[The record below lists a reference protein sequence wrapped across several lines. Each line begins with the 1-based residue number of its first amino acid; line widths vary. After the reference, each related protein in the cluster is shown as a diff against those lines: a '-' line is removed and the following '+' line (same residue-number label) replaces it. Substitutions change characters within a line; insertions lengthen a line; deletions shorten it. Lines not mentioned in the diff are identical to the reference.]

1 MSRSYKIMAIEAKD
15 LWSAMHQ
22 VEYPD
27 SDYNI
32 RAADGSLSLRKFSNT
47 YDWSLDAIKLAEVY
61 EKRFRRKD
69 FAFKSGR
76 HLYTKQVICVTFK
89 YALKEFNMAGK
100 NTYVRCGYNYRD
112 CNFVDGVD
120 VRGGRLIAIQTNV
133 AVKSPMPASVLE
145 GYFTYIEASERDGA
159 KSDGCYKL
167 TGQIPT
173 IMDKAALRRYLY
185 TNGFGCDGTRYVRY
199 KRSSGS
205 SRVGKCLFVNEVL
218 ASDMNKWDC
227 CGLTVNE
234 GDKIDLA
241 AWEAYISLP
250 MSSII
255 DTMEIPLDSILVIDD
270 CESKFEDEVVAVGIE
285 NGHLAAEQ
293 KTVEI
298 SNSIWDGQSLMD
310 KSLFGKYEGKGMLL
324 LRNRF
329 FKSCCFNTNIQ
340 QWFADRGI
348 TSVDQLKGYTQARNI
363 SQIKLITTPS
373 SIKYAKFGK
382 IEDWLDNVDPTFGIV
397 KYEKKTHKFDGRMV
411 QSHYQLFNTLQLSYE
426 EMEQVLKPSLDFI
439 AAIRRDPAVLRYAI
453 KYPYDENEEWTS
465 LDSKNEI
472 IFKMLGINDRF
483 AHTKMYYDFRDDLI
497 KGELR
502 NLRRGHVLISGNY
515 STLMGNGLE
524 MLKAAIG
531 EFDGTSELAPGE
543 IHSTRFGYGERL
555 LCSRSPHVTV
565 GNILIATNAA
575 NRNID
580 RYFNMSTEIVY
591 INSVGDNIM
600 QRLNGAD
607 LDSDTMLITDDKMLI
622 GVAEKNYSRFKVPT
636 NMTTSVK
643 TPRHYT
649 NDDKADLDVKT
660 SVNLIGAIINLSQQL
675 NSLMWDKISRGSSL
689 ESCQT
694 LYEDICKLAV
704 LSNVEIDRAKKEF
717 VINSATEIDILKR
730 KYKITD
736 DERTVKPW
744 FFKMITM
751 ENGFKLCDNIKY
763 RYFNTSMDHLQRIL
777 GKFKFREGR
786 AFKRTV
792 IPFMDIV
799 TEPKKETTTKFYYEQ
814 RDRIISA
821 IRNAQSERRRIY
833 TGYDLMRPDEKEA
846 ARAQAWTVKQ
856 DCIEEIASMR
866 MSPRSMY
873 LVLKSIDSRDY
884 SDIARFVFEI
894 LFGRPDEMFFQ
905 MIKDSREDV
914 KTLVE
919 SPDGDI
925 EFYGF
930 RFKKVLL
937 SDTKTSEND
946 TKTA

>member
-1 MSRSYKIMAIEAKD
+1 MSGSYKIMAIEAKD
-15 LWSAMHQ
+15 LWLAMNQ
-22 VEYPD
+22 VEDPEA
-27 SDYNI
+27 DYSI

-89 YALKEFNMAGK
+89 YALKEFNQAGK

-112 CNFVDGVD
+112 CTFTDGVD
-120 VRGGRLIAIQTNV
+120 VRGGKLIAIQTNV
-133 AVKSPMPASVLE
+133 AVKSPIADGLLE
-145 GYFTYIEASERDGA
+145 GYFTY
-159 KSDGCYKL
+159 SDGFYKL
-167 TGQIPT
+167 IGQIPT
-173 IMDKAALRRYLY
+173 VMDKAELRRYLY

-205 SRVGKCLFVNEVL
+205 SRVGKCLFVNEAL
-218 ASDMNKWDC
+218 AADMNKWDC

-241 AWEAYISLP
+241 GWEAYISLP

-270 CESKFEDEVVAVGIE
+270 YESKFRDEVVAVGIE
-285 NGHLAAEQ
+285 DGHLSTEQ

-310 KSLFGKYEGKGMLL
+310 KSLFGKYADKGMLL

-373 SIKYAKFGK
+373 SIKYAKFGR
-382 IEDWLDNVDPTFGIV
+382 IEDWLCNVEPTFGIV

-426 EMEQVLKPSLDFI
+426 EMEAVLKPSLDFI

-453 KYPYDENEEWTS
+453 KYPYDDVEEWTS

-524 MLKAAIG
+524 MLKAATG

-543 IHSTRFGYGERL
+543 IHSKRFGYGERL

-565 GNILIATNAA
+565 GNILLATNAPSE
-575 NRNID
+575 NID

-622 GVAEKNYSRFKVPT
+622 NVAERNYEWFKVPT

-873 LVLKSIDSRDY
+873 LVLKSIDSPDY

-919 SPDGDI
+919 CPDGDI

-930 RFKKVLL
+930 RFKKVSLCE
-937 SDTKTSEND
+937 TKTGENN

>member
-27 SDYNI
+27 GDYNI

-89 YALKEFNMAGK
+89 YTIKEFNMAGK

-145 GYFTYIEASERDGA
+145 GYFTYIEASESDGA

-205 SRVGKCLFVNEVL
+205 SRVGKCLFINEAL
-218 ASDMNKWDC
+218 AADMNKWDC

-234 GDKIDLA
+234 GGKIDLA

-270 CESKFEDEVVAVGIE
+270 YESKFEDEVVAVGIE

-348 TSVDQLKGYTQARNI
+348 ASVGQLRGYTQARNI

-555 LCSRSPHVTV
+555 LCSRSPHVCT
-565 GNILIATNAA
+565 GNILLVNNAA
-575 NRNID
+575 NAFYD
-580 RYFNMSTEIVY
+580 KYFNLTPEIVC
-591 INSVGDNIM
+591 VTACGFNIQ
-600 QRLNGAD
+600 QRLNGCD
-607 LDSDTMLITDDKMLI
+607 YDSDTMLITDDKMLI
-622 GVAEKNYSRFKVPT
+622 SVAERNYEWFKVPT
-636 NMTTSVK
+636 NLTTSVK

-660 SVNLIGAIINLSQQL
+660 SVNLIGSIINTSQYCQSVMWEKL
-675 NSLMWDKISRGSSL
+675 NQGASR
-689 ESCQT
+689 ESCHEIF
-694 LYEDICKLAV
+694 LDICKLAV
-704 LSNVEIDRAKKEF
+704 LSGIEIDKSKKEF
-717 VINSATEIDILKR
+717 PIDSFVELTNIKK

-736 DERTVKPW
+736 DERTVKPK
-744 FFKMITM
+744 FFATISQ
-751 ENGFKLCDNIKY
+751 ENGFKLSDNIKY

-777 GKFKFREGR
+777 GRFKFREGR

-814 RDRIISA
+814 RDKIISA
-821 IRNAQSERRRIY
+821 IRDAQAERRRIY

-873 LVLKSIDSRDY
+873 LVLKSIDSPDY

-919 SPDGDI
+919 SPEGDI
-925 EFYGF
+925 DFYGF
-930 RFKKVLL
+930 RFKKVPL

>member
-15 LWSAMHQ
+15 LWLAMNQ
-22 VEYPD
+22 VEDPEA
-27 SDYNI
+27 DYSI

-89 YALKEFNMAGK
+89 YALKEFNQAGK

-112 CNFVDGVD
+112 CTFTDGVD
-120 VRGGRLIAIQTNV
+120 VRGGKLIAIQTNV
-133 AVKSPMPASVLE
+133 AVKSPIADGLLE
-145 GYFTYIEASERDGA
+145 GYFTY
-159 KSDGCYKL
+159 SDGFYKL
-167 TGQIPT
+167 MGQIPT
-173 IMDKAALRRYLY
+173 IMDKAELRRYLY

-205 SRVGKCLFVNEVL
+205 SRVGKCLFVNEAL
-218 ASDMNKWDC
+218 AADMNKWDC

-270 CESKFEDEVVAVGIE
+270 YESKFRDEVVAVGIE
-285 NGHLAAEQ
+285 DGHLSADQ

-310 KSLFGKYEGKGMLL
+310 KSLFGKYADKGMLL

-373 SIKYAKFGK
+373 SIKYAKFGR
-382 IEDWLDNVDPTFGIV
+382 IEDWLCNVEPTFGIV

-426 EMEQVLKPSLDFI
+426 EMEAVLKPSLDFI

-453 KYPYDENEEWTS
+453 KYPYDDVEEWTS

-524 MLKAAIG
+524 MLKAATG

-543 IHSTRFGYGERL
+543 IHSTRFAYGERL

-565 GNILIATNAA
+565 GNILLATNAP
-575 NRNID
+575 NENID

-622 GVAEKNYSRFKVPT
+622 NVAERNYEWFKVPT

-649 NDDKADLDVKT
+649 SDDKADLDVKT

-873 LVLKSIDSRDY
+873 LVLKSIDSPDY

-919 SPDGDI
+919 CPDGDI

-930 RFKKVLL
+930 RFKKVSLCE
-937 SDTKTSEND
+937 TKTGENN

>member
-27 SDYNI
+27 GDYNI

-61 EKRFRRKD
+61 ERRFRRKD

-145 GYFTYIEASERDGA
+145 GYFTYIEGSESDGE
-159 KSDGCYKL
+159 KTDGCYKL

-205 SRVGKCLFVNEVL
+205 SRVGKCLFINEAL
-218 ASDMNKWDC
+218 AADMNKWDC

-270 CESKFEDEVVAVGIE
+270 YESKFEDEVVAVGIE

-293 KTVEI
+293 KKVEI

-310 KSLFGKYEGKGMLL
+310 KSLFGKYEDKGMLL

-363 SQIKLITTPS
+363 SQIKLITTTS
-373 SIKYAKFGK
+373 SIKYAKFGR
-382 IEDWLDNVDPTFGIV
+382 IEDWLDNVDSTFGIV

-531 EFDGTSELAPGE
+531 EFDGTAELAPGE

-555 LCSRSPHVTV
+555 LCSRSPHVCT
-565 GNILIATNAA
+565 GNILLVDNAA
-575 NRNID
+575 NASYD
-580 RYFNMSTEIVY
+580 KYFNLTPEIVC
-591 INSVGDNIM
+591 VTACGFNIQ
-600 QRLNGAD
+600 QRLNGCD
-607 LDSDTMLITDDKMLI
+607 YDSDTMLITDDKMLI
-622 GVAEKNYSRFKVPT
+622 SVAERNYEWFKVPT
-636 NMTTSVK
+636 NLTTSVK

-660 SVNLIGAIINLSQQL
+660 SVNLIGSIINTSQYCQSVMWEKL
-675 NSLMWDKISRGSSL
+675 NQGASR

-873 LVLKSIDSRDY
+873 LVLKSIDSPDY

>member
-15 LWSAMHQ
+15 LWLAMNQ
-22 VEYPD
+22 VEDPEA
-27 SDYNI
+27 DYSI

-89 YALKEFNMAGK
+89 YALKEFNQAGK

-112 CNFVDGVD
+112 CTFTDGVD
-120 VRGGRLIAIQTNV
+120 VRGGKLIAIQTNV
-133 AVKSPMPASVLE
+133 AVKSPIADGLLE
-145 GYFTYIEASERDGA
+145 GYFTY
-159 KSDGCYKL
+159 SDGFYKL
-167 TGQIPT
+167 IGQIPT
-173 IMDKAALRRYLY
+173 VMDKAELRRYLY

-205 SRVGKCLFVNEVL
+205 SRVGKCLFVNEAL
-218 ASDMNKWDC
+218 AADMNKWDC

-270 CESKFEDEVVAVGIE
+270 YESKFRDEVVAVGIE
-285 NGHLAAEQ
+285 DGHLSAKQ

-310 KSLFGKYEGKGMLL
+310 KSLFGKYADKGMLL

-373 SIKYAKFGK
+373 SIKYAKFGR
-382 IEDWLDNVDPTFGIV
+382 IEDWLCNVEPTFGIV

-426 EMEQVLKPSLDFI
+426 EMEAVLKPSLDFI

-453 KYPYDENEEWTS
+453 KYPYDDVEEWTS

-524 MLKAAIG
+524 MLKAATG

-565 GNILIATNAA
+565 GNILLATNAPSE
-575 NRNID
+575 NID

-622 GVAEKNYSRFKVPT
+622 NVAERNYEWFKVPT

-704 LSNVEIDRAKKEF
+704 LSNVEIEF
-717 VINSATEIDILKR
+717 
-730 KYKITD
+730 
-736 DERTVKPW
+736 
-744 FFKMITM
+744 
-751 ENGFKLCDNIKY
+751 G
-763 RYFNTSMDHLQRIL
+763 L
-777 GKFKFREGR
+777 G
-786 AFKRTV
+786 A
-792 IPFMDIV
+792 
-799 TEPKKETTTKFYYEQ
+799 
-814 RDRIISA
+814 
-821 IRNAQSERRRIY
+821 
-833 TGYDLMRPDEKEA
+833 
-846 ARAQAWTVKQ
+846 
-856 DCIEEIASMR
+856 
-866 MSPRSMY
+866 
-873 LVLKSIDSRDY
+873 
-884 SDIARFVFEI
+884 
-894 LFGRPDEMFFQ
+894 
-905 MIKDSREDV
+905 
-914 KTLVE
+914 
-919 SPDGDI
+919 
-925 EFYGF
+925 
-930 RFKKVLL
+930 
-937 SDTKTSEND
+937 
-946 TKTA
+946 

>member
-15 LWSAMHQ
+15 LWLAMHQ
-22 VEYPD
+22 VEDPD
-27 SDYNI
+27 ADYSI

-89 YALKEFNMAGK
+89 YSLKEFNMAGK

-112 CNFVDGVD
+112 CTLVDGVD

-133 AVKSPMPASVLE
+133 AVKSPIAEGLLE
-145 GYFTYIEASERDGA
+145 GYFSY
-159 KSDGCYKL
+159 SDGFYK
-167 TGQIPT
+167 TVGQIPT
-173 IMDKAALRRYLY
+173 LMDKAELRRYLY

-205 SRVGKCLFVNEVL
+205 SRVGKCLFVNEAL
-218 ASDMNKWDC
+218 AADMNKWDC
-227 CGLTVNE
+227 CGLTMNE

-270 CESKFEDEVVAVGIE
+270 YESKFRDEVVAVGIE
-285 NGHLAAEQ
+285 DGHLSAEQ

-310 KSLFGKYEGKGMLL
+310 KSLFGKYEDKGMLL

-340 QWFADRGI
+340 EWFADRGI
-348 TSVDQLKGYTQARNI
+348 TTVSQLKGYTQARNI
-363 SQIKLITTPS
+363 SQIRLITTPS
-373 SIKYAKFGK
+373 SIKYAKFGR
-382 IEDWLDNVDPTFGIV
+382 IEDWLDNVDSIFGIV

-524 MLKAAIG
+524 MLKAATG
-531 EFDGTSELAPGE
+531 EFDGVSELAPGE

-580 RYFNMSTEIVY
+580 KYFNMSTEIVY

-607 LDSDTMLITDDKMLI
+607 LDSDTMLITDDARLI
-622 GVAEKNYSRFKVPT
+622 GAAEKNYSRFKVPT

-649 NDDKADLDVKT
+649 NADKADLDVKT

-675 NSLMWDKISRGSSL
+675 NSLMWDKISRGSTL

-751 ENGFKLCDNIKY
+751 ENGFKLSDNIKY

-777 GKFKFREGR
+777 GRFKFREGR

-821 IRNAQSERRRIY
+821 IRNAQAERRRIY

-873 LVLKSIDSRDY
+873 LVLKSIDSPDY

-946 TKTA
+946 SKTA